1 MPYSAHVL
9 APSPH
14 GACVASAHGGK
25 LRCCPLTMAPYAL
38 DWAELVIRWVH
49 LITGIAWIGASFY
62 FVFLDNSLLPPKRA
76 ADAEAGVGGELWAVH
91 GGGFYH
97 VQKYRVAPATLPEPL
112 HWFKWEAYW
121 TWLSGFALFV
131 VMYYVHAERY
141 MIDKSVADIAPWQ
154 AIAISLALLVGGWVF
169 YDQLCQ
175 RAGLAHE
182 RAIAVAMIAF
192 LALVAYGVSH
202 VFSGRA
208 TYLQVGAMMGTIM
221 AWNVYFVIMPSQR
234 KLVEAKEQGIAPDPV
249 HGQRGKQ
256 RSVHN
261 NYFTLPVLFIMISN
275 HYPLTY
281 GYKHPWLVLIAIG
294 LIAAFVRHFFNLRH
308 QGKTVWAIP
317 VIAALA
323 TLLLAVAIAPDKPK
337 AAAFTFAQVQQIVA
351 ERCAGCHA
359 AKPTFEGFV
368 EAPKGVLLD
377 TPGQIVAHAQ
387 AIHQQSVQS
396 KAMPIGNLTQMT
408 EEERAVLG
416 GWIAAGAPAK

>member
-1 MPYSAHVL
+1 ME
-9 APSPH
+9 
-14 GACVASAHGGK
+14 G
-25 LRCCPLTMAPYAL
+25 YAL

-62 FVFLDNSLLPPKRA
+62 FVFLDNSLLPPKRKDD
-76 ADAEAGVGGELWAVH
+76 ADAGVGGELWAVH

-121 TWLSGFALFV
+121 TWMSGLALFV
-131 VMYYVHAERY
+131 VMYYVHADRY

-154 AIAISLALLVGGWVF
+154 AIAISLALLVAGWVF
-169 YDQLCQ
+169 YDQLCK
-175 RAGLAHE
+175 RAGLE
-182 RAIAVAMIAF
+182 RER
-192 LALVAYGVSH
+192 LVAVVMIVFLSLVAFGVSH

-208 TYLQVGAMMGTIM
+208 TFLQVGAMMGTIM

-234 KLVEAKEQGIAPDPV
+234 ELVAAKVRGAAPDPV
-249 HGQRGKQ
+249 WGLRGKQ

-281 GYKHPWLVLIAIG
+281 GYKHPWLVLIAAG

-308 QGKTVWAIP
+308 KGRTVWAIP
-317 VIAALA
+317 VVAAVA
-323 TLLLAVAIAPDKPK
+323 TLVLAVTIAPERPK
-337 AAAFTFAQVQQIVA
+337 AAAFTFAQVQKIVT

-359 AKPTFEGFV
+359 AKPTFAGFS

-377 TPGQIVAHAQ
+377 TPDQIVAHAQ
-387 AIHQQSVQS
+387 AISQQAVQT

-408 EEERAVLG
+408 DEERMVLG
-416 GWIAAGAPAK
+416 GWIAAGAPPK